1 MGTHHYLKKPKIV
14 FFCINMGTSSLLFLL
29 LWLLLRLEWFWAW
42 WSSASLVTFC
52 TYGYDKA
59 QAKRDGQRVP
69 EIILHIM
76 AISGG
81 VAGAWAG
88 RGLFRHKTRHSVI
101 TIVLIIATILH
112 LVLLVVVIV
121 TCYL

>member
-1 MGTHHYLKKPKIV
+1 MSSHSYLKQPKTV
-14 FFCINMGTSSLLFLL
+14 FFCITMGTSLLLFLL

-59 QAKRDGQRVP
+59 QSKIDGQRVP
-69 EIILHIM
+69 EIILHVM
-76 AISGG
+76 AMSGG

-88 RGLFRHKTRHSVI
+88 RGLFRHKTRHRGI
-101 TIVLIIATILH
+101 TIVLILATILH

-121 TCYL
+121 T